1 MKRVFFHYLKPYYAR
16 MSVGFIIKFIG
27 TIMDLLLPW
36 TLAHMIDEVIPAKE
50 TGQIA
55 LWGLF
60 MVVCSILAVTFNI
73 VANRMA
79 SRVASDAMF
88 TIRGDLFEK
97 VMHLT
102 NRQIDEL
109 TRPSLISRLTS
120 DTYNVHQMLGRIQRL
135 GVRAPILLIGGIT
148 MTMVM
153 DPALACV
160 LLATLPLLTVVV
172 VLVSKKSIPM
182 YSQLQE
188 RADRF
193 VRLVREDISG
203 IRVIKAL
210 SKEDYERKRFDK
222 VNQDVVEQERKAAMI
237 TGVTSPAMNI
247 LLNLGLVG
255 VILTG
260 AYRVNAG
267 LSEVGTILAFMTYF
281 TIILNA
287 LLSVSKMFVM
297 LSKAAASATRI
308 VEVLDAED
316 ESVLGKLEDESGSCA
331 VPGSGEPP
339 MGSVVSAGAAS
350 TGAVSASVASTGVVS
365 AGSTSG
371 DAAGGSAVSD
381 GPAYHIEFADVS
393 FSYNK
398 RKNNL
403 EHISF
408 QLKQGETLGIIGATG
423 SGKTTIVNLLLRF
436 YDADEGTI
444 RIGGRDIRLMDIRD
458 LRSRF
463 GVVFQNDVIFEES
476 ILENI
481 AMGRQI
487 TEEQAKQAAVHARA
501 GAFVEEK
508 GGVKEKLDIRGAN
521 LSGGQKQR
529 LLIAR
534 ALADQPEIL
543 VLDDSSSA
551 LDYKTDAQLRQELRQ
566 SFADTTC
573 IVIAQRI
580 SSIMSADHILVLEDG
595 KAIGYG
601 THEELMKQ
609 CEVYREIGASQMGI
623 S

>member
-1 MKRVFFHYLKPYYAR
+1 MKRIFFHYLKPYYTR
-16 MSVGFIIKFIG
+16 MSVGFVIKFVG

-36 TLAHMIDEVIPAKE
+36 TLAHMIDEVIPVKE
-50 TGQIA
+50 TEQIV

-60 MVVCSILAVTFNI
+60 MVVCSILAVSFNI
-73 VANRMA
+73 IANRMA

-172 VLVSKKSIPM
+172 VFVSKKSIPM
-182 YSQLQE
+182 YSGLQE

-210 SKEDYERKRFDK
+210 SKEDYERKRFDR
-222 VNQDVVEQERKAAMI
+222 VNQDVVEQERKAAMV

-260 AYRVNAG
+260 ACRVNAG

-297 LSKAAASATRI
+297 LSKAAASAARI

-316 ESVLGKLEDESGSCA
+316 ESVFGKAPAEGEA
-331 VPGSGEPP
+331 PGS
-339 MGSVVSAGAAS
+339 
-350 TGAVSASVASTGVVS
+350 
-365 AGSTSG
+365 
-371 DAAGGSAVSD
+371 
-381 GPAYHIEFADVS
+381 PAYHIEFDDVS

-423 SGKTTIVNLLLRF
+423 SGKSTIVNLLLRF

-444 RIGGRDIRLMDIRD
+444 RIGGRDIRLMDIKD

-487 TEEQAKQAAVHARA
+487 TEEQAKKAAIHARA
-501 GAFVEEK
+501 EAFVEEK
-508 GGVKEKLDIRGAN
+508 GGMKEKLDIRGAN

-534 ALADQPEIL
+534 ALADRPEIL

-595 KAIGYG
+595 KAIGCG

-623 S
+623 T

>member
-88 TIRGDLFEK
+88 TIRGDLFKK

-210 SKEDYERKRFDK
+210 SKEDYERERFDK

-316 ESVLGKLEDESGSCA
+316 ESVFGKLEDESGSCA
-331 VPGSGEPP
+331 VPGRGEPSG
-339 MGSVVSAGAAS
+339 GSVVSADAAS
-350 TGAVSASVASTGVVS
+350 TGAVS

-381 GPAYHIEFADVS
+381 GPAYHIEFTDVS

-444 RIGGRDIRLMDIRD
+444 RIGGRDICLMDIRD

-501 GAFVEEK
+501 EAFVEEK

-623 S
+623 

>member
-1 MKRVFFHYLKPYYAR
+1 MKRIFFHYLKPYYAR
-16 MSVGFIIKFIG
+16 MSVGFMIKFIG

-60 MVVCSILAVTFNI
+60 MLVCSALAVTFN
-73 VANRMA
+73 VTANRMA

-88 TIRGDLFEK
+88 TVRGDLFEK

-120 DTYNVHQMLGRIQRL
+120 DTYNIHQMVGRVQRL

-172 VLVSKKSIPM
+172 VLVSRKSIPM
-182 YSQLQE
+182 YSRLQE

-210 SKEDYERKRFDK
+210 SKEDYERSRFDK
-222 VNQDVVEQERKAAMI
+222 VNQDVVNQERKAAMV

-255 VILTG
+255 VIITG

-287 LLSVSKMFVM
+287 LLSVSKLFVM
-297 LSKAAASATRI
+297 LSKAAASAARV

-316 ESVLGKLEDESGSCA
+316 ESVFGKIEAETA
-331 VPGSGEPP
+331 KTP
-339 MGSVVSAGAAS
+339 
-350 TGAVSASVASTGVVS
+350 
-365 AGSTSG
+365 
-371 DAAGGSAVSD
+371 D
-381 GPAYHIEFADVS
+381 GRTQEFHVEFDDVS

-398 RKNNL
+398 RRNNL

-408 QLKQGETLGIIGATG
+408 QLKKGETLGIIGATG
-423 SGKTTIVNLLLRF
+423 SGKSTIVNLLMRF
-436 YDADEGTI
+436 YDTDKGTI
-444 RIGGRDIRLMDIRD
+444 RINGTDIRRMDIRN

-463 GVVFQNDVIFEES
+463 GAVFQNDVIFEDS

-481 AMGRQI
+481 AMGRQV
-487 TEEQAKQAAVHARA
+487 TAEQAREAAVHAMA
-501 GAFVEEK
+501 EEFVEEK
-508 GGVKEKLDIRGAN
+508 GGVEEKLDIRGAN

-534 ALADQPEIL
+534 ALADKPEIL

-551 LDYKTDAQLRQELRQ
+551 LDYKTDAGLRKELRQ
-566 SFADTTC
+566 HFADTTC

-623 S
+623 